1 MSALS
6 EMPRALAQGRD
17 EGAATQLDGTLCAS
31 CSRIAHRAQSKRT
44 KRYAKSIEFTPI
56 QQFFSGYSSG
66 RPIFL
71 VFGAGT
77 LLRLHGALAA

>member
-1 MSALS
+1 
-6 EMPRALAQGRD
+6 MPRTLAQRRD
-17 EGAATQLDGTLCAS
+17 DCAATQLHATLCAS
-31 CSRIAHRAQSKRT
+31 CSRIAHWVQSNPT

-77 LLRLHGALAA
+77 LPRLHGALAA